1 MTTKKSLFLIIVTV
15 LIIIV
20 TAMTVMA
27 CDGYDETLILY
38 NWEDYIDEDVLD
50 EFAAEYEEK
59 YGASLDIQ
67 YVKFDVNETLLTK
80 VMKGKYVPDL
90 MCPSEYAIE
99 QLYTQGYLQP
109 IEKGDNAINNVDSL
123 FAEKLDSTFDYLV
136 DEDGNSVRLYDYMV
150 PYMYGTL
157 GIMYNTDV
165 ISREDVEKYGWKI
178 LFGDIDDEEL
188 LAKIR
193 GKVFMK
199 NSERDAYAAA
209 AMYLKESGDPITD
222 GRSAQEL
229 INDVSDAMRDAVYEV
244 LAKQA
249 SSGLLIGYETDDGK
263 EKMLSGKGAVMDLC
277 WSGDAMYAI
286 TEAEEYGT
294 SLDYYAPTTGGN
306 IWFDGWI
313 MHKDAGNVR
322 AAKEFL
328 EFVCRPEI
336 AMRNMMYIGY
346 SSAIDPEVLQNSAE
360 AMEVLYDNDYDDE
373 YFLDERVYPQ
383 VNADNLSRM
392 GVMRD
397 FGEKRADVSTMWESV
412 KSSTGLG
419 NLWVVI
425 VVVLAVAVGLL
436 LFVVVSFMITDI
448 KKSRRYIKNDETG
461 QIS

>member
-1 MTTKKSLFLIIVTV
+1 MKRKSLFLIIVTV
-15 LIIIV
+15 LIVLLIATIA
-20 TAMTVMA
+20 TA

-50 EFAAEYEEK
+50 EFAEEYEEK
-59 YGASLDIQ
+59 YGARLDIQ
-67 YVKFDVNETLLTK
+67 YVKFDVPETLLTK

-109 IEKGDNAINNVDSL
+109 INKGYNATNNVDSL
-123 FAEKLDSTFDYLV
+123 FAEKLDATFDYLT
-136 DEDGNSVRLYDYMV
+136 DEDGNPVRLYDYMV

-165 ISREDVEKYGWKI
+165 ISTEEVERYGWKL
-178 LFGDIDDEEL
+178 LFGDIDGEEL
-188 LAKIR
+188 LAKIQ

-209 AMYLKESGDPITD
+209 AMYLKSIDDPITE
-222 GRSAQEL
+222 GRGAQEL
-229 INDVSDAMRDAVYEV
+229 INDVSDAMIDAVYEV
-244 LAKQA
+244 LSKQA
-249 SSGLLIGYETDDGK
+249 NSGILIGYETDDGK

-286 TEAEEYGT
+286 VEAEEYGT
-294 SLDYYAPTTGGN
+294 SLDYYAPAIGGN

-322 AAKEFL
+322 AAEEFL

-346 SSAIDPEVLQNSAE
+346 SSAVAPEVLKESPE
-360 AMEVLYDNDYDDE
+360 AMEVLYDNEYDDD

-397 FGEKRADVSTMWESV
+397 FGERRSDLSTMWESV

-419 NLWVVI
+419 NLWIVI
-425 VVVLAVAVGLL
+425 VAVLAVALGLL
-436 LFVVVSFMITDI
+436 LFVVASFLITDI